1 LWIVDWRVRLTL
13 ECSKGGHLEMVACR
27 RLTSAIAI
35 QKFSEVMRRRLRI
48 LSFEEH
54 NRYSKVFRG
63 YFCRVGT

>member
-1 LWIVDWRVRLTL
+1 
-13 ECSKGGHLEMVACR
+13 MVACR